1 MPTNMRA
8 FRTRNATH
16 GLERSECTDCGRINE
31 PTAAACYHCGAASFE
46 DVTLSRE
53 GEVVSV
59 VVQHFLPDEFETP
72 LPIAL
77 VETPEGGKLLGMF
90 TEFEDPH
97 DIEIGEQVGIERKR
111 FDRKDGEVLYEL
123 KFRRD
128 GGEADE

>member
-16 GLERSECTDCGRINE
+16 GLERSKCTDCGRINE
-31 PTAAACYHCGAASFE
+31 PTAAACYHCGATSFE

-53 GEVVSV
+53 GEVVTV

-72 LPIAL
+72 LPIAI
-77 VETPEGGKLLGMF
+77 VETPEGGKVLGMF

-97 DIEIGEQVGIERKR
+97 DIEIGDPVDIELKR
-111 FDRKDGEVLYEL
+111 FDRKDGEAIYEL
-123 KFRRD
+123 KFRTRAGD
-128 GGEADE
+128 AA